1 MRKKSLFI
9 TILLTLYSLTSFS
22 QNCSEYHIDKCRWTD
37 DSFLYS
43 RQSRSA
49 LYTKGMTSEFSI
61 TVYGGEEYY
70 VSVTGDR
77 QLGDIR
83 IRVKEDDEH
92 KTLLYDN
99 AEYEYEDF
107 FFFKNEVTRNLIL
120 QISSEAEQK
129 FSNSSDRYC
138 LGVLIEFRTY
148 KNKKTSTGF

>member
-1 MRKKSLFI
+1 MRTKHLIIS
-9 TILLTLYSLTSFS
+9 ILLALYSISGFS
-22 QNCSEYHIDKCRWTD
+22 QNCSEYHINKCRWTD

-49 LYTKGMTSEFSI
+49 LYIKGMTSEFSI

-70 VSVTGDR
+70 ISVKGDR

-83 IRVKEDDEH
+83 IRVKEDNQD

-120 QISSEAEQK
+120 QISSEARGK

-138 LGVLIEFRTY
+138 LGVLIEFRAY
-148 KNKKTSTGF
+148 KPEKPSKGF

>member
-1 MRKKSLFI
+1 
-9 TILLTLYSLTSFS
+9 
-22 QNCSEYHIDKCRWTD
+22 
-37 DSFLYS
+37 
-43 RQSRSA
+43 
-49 LYTKGMTSEFSI
+49 MTSEFSI

-70 VSVTGDR
+70 VSVKGDR

-83 IRVKEDDEH
+83 IRVKEDDKY

-120 QISSEAEQK
+120 QISSEAKGK

-138 LGVLIEFRTY
+138 LGVLIEFRAY
-148 KNKKTSTGF
+148 KKEEPSTGF

>member
-1 MRKKSLFI
+1 MRTKHLIIS
-9 TILLTLYSLTSFS
+9 ILLALYSISGFS
-22 QNCSEYHIDKCRWTD
+22 QNCSEYHINKCRWTD

-49 LYTKGMTSEFSI
+49 LYIKGMTSEFSI

-70 VSVTGDR
+70 VSVKGDR

-83 IRVKEDDEH
+83 IRVKEDNQD

-120 QISSEAEQK
+120 QISSEASGK

-138 LGVLIEFRTY
+138 LGVLIEFRAY
-148 KNKKTSTGF
+148 KPEKPSKGF

>member
-1 MRKKSLFI
+1 MRTKYLII
-9 TILLTLYSLTSFS
+9 TILLTLNSITSYS

-49 LYTKGMTSEFSI
+49 LYTKDMTSEFSI

-83 IRVKEDDEH
+83 IRVKEDNKN

-120 QISSEAEQK
+120 QISSEAEKK

-148 KNKKTSTGF
+148 KEQKTSTGF

>member
-1 MRKKSLFI
+1 MNLKYLII
-9 TILLTLYSLTSFS
+9 TLLLALLSTVSYN

-37 DSFLYS
+37 ESFLYS

-49 LYTKGMTSEFSI
+49 LFAPGMTSEFSI

-70 VSVTGDR
+70 VAIKGDR
-77 QLGDIR
+77 KLGDIR
-83 IRVKEDDEH
+83 IRVKEDNQQ

-107 FFFKNEVTRNLIL
+107 FFFKNENTKNLIL
-120 QISSEAEQK
+120 EVSSEAEGK

-138 LGVLIEFRTY
+138 LGVLIEFRAY
-148 KNKKTSTGF
+148 KDKEIPTGF